1 MPEGNGNF
9 RDRIK
14 ELRRVK
20 ASELLDNPKNW
31 RTHPQTQ
38 SRALKSILTEIGYA
52 QALVARE
59 LDDGQLVL
67 IDGHLRK
74 DMNPN
79 QDIPV
84 IIVDLDENEADIML
98 ATLDPIGEMA
108 TTDNEMMRK
117 LIENIKTED
126 AESLQKQHPNHVK
139 IVKKWGRFQ
148 HSVNYK
154 PFKINKLKLKPDIVI
169 PENNDE
175 YGLYIENPELIKI
188 EHGQTESIGN

>member
-31 RTHPQTQ
+31 RMHPQTQ

-84 IIVDLDENEADIML
+84 LIVDLDENEADIML

-108 TTDNEMMRK
+108 GRNDK
-117 LIENIKTED
+117 QLITLLEQVRT
-126 AESLQKQHPNHVK
+126 
-139 IVKKWGRFQ
+139 
-148 HSVNYK
+148 
-154 PFKINKLKLKPDIVI
+154 KINDDVQDVLNEIHEFTLPVLG
-169 PENNDE
+169 NDLE
-175 YGLYIENPELIKI
+175 K
-188 EHGQTESIGN
+188 SIGDNIELCNCPICGHEHSRPKK